1 MNSNNNTSQSLWKF
15 AYKFVNTTDRSIF
28 LTGKAGTGKTT
39 FLKTIINETH
49 KKTVIAAPTGIAA
62 INAGGVTLHSLFHL
76 PFGCFVPD
84 NFPKVNGKYSTGM
97 NTPSSLIY
105 SHRMNENKRKLIKE
119 MELLIIDEVSMLRAD
134 ALDAIDTVLRHI
146 RKKNITFGGVQIL
159 FIGDLFQLPPV
170 IKQEEQEILAPY
182 YTSGYFFE
190 AKALQKQQPV
200 YIELDKVYRQSDKK
214 FINILNR
221 VRENNISTNE
231 TNFLNKFYNPS
242 IEPSAKEGY
251 IFLTTHNKK
260 ADNINQKALN
270 NLKEKSFY
278 FDAEIEGNF
287 GEHLYPIPY
296 RQEFKKGAQ
305 VMFIKNDYS
314 GEQKYF
320 NGKIG
325 TISNISKEE
334 IRVSFPDD
342 SPDTLVEKYTWE
354 NKKFKLDSK
363 TKEIKENIQ
372 GTFRHF
378 PLKLAWAV
386 TIHKSQG
393 LTFEKAVID
402 AGDAFAPGQIY
413 VALSR
418 LVSLDGL
425 VLKSPIPEKNLS
437 PPPALQNFINNKK
450 EPKELEDI
458 YRQSFTK
465 SIENSAVQSFDFQQ
479 ITNICNDHVL
489 TYTKDE
495 KKSVK
500 QKYKDWA
507 ADLRDMIFELAK
519 TGDKFQKQIVSLC
532 RDTENSSIKKLNERI
547 KAAKNYFEPELEELF
562 RKVMLHKSTM
572 EKQKGTKKYVKEL
585 EHLASDIYKKIED
598 MYITDAFLSA
608 SIARKDIPEE
618 VTKVKSLLNEKRQQI
633 IREYTGNNGEQKKN
647 TREISFEMFQEGKTV
662 EEIAELRSLAVSTI
676 ENHLSCFVKNGK
688 IDVTQFIDEIKNKQ
702 IKKVAEALETLH
714 MKEIKSK
721 LGDEFTYSD
730 IRFALAD
737 LQKNSDGK

>member
-1 MNSNNNTSQSLWKF
+1 MKSTNNTNQSLWEF
-15 AYKFVNTTDRSIF
+15 AHKFVNTTDQNIF

-39 FLKTIINETH
+39 FLKTITNETH
-49 KKTVIAAPTGIAA
+49 KNTVIAAPTGIAA

-84 NFPKVNGKYSTGM
+84 NFPKVTEIHSTGM
-97 NTPSSLIY
+97 NTPSSLIH
-105 SHRMNENKRKLIKE
+105 SHKMNENKRKLIKE

-146 RKKNITFGGVQIL
+146 RKKNISFGGVQIL

-170 IKQEEQEILAPY
+170 IRQEEQKILAPY
-182 YTSGYFFE
+182 YASGYFFE
-190 AKALQKQQPV
+190 AKALQKQKPV
-200 YIELDKVYRQSDKK
+200 YIELEKVYRQSDKK

-221 VRENNISTNE
+221 LRENNLSLE
-231 TNFLNKFYNPS
+231 DKQMLNSYYSPS
-242 IEPSAKEGY
+242 FEPSAKEGY

-260 ADNINQKALN
+260 AENINQKALN
-270 NLKEKSFY
+270 HLKQKSFY

-325 TISNISKEE
+325 TISEISKDE
-334 IRVSFPDD
+334 IQVSFPDN

-354 NKKFKLDSK
+354 NKEFKLNSK
-363 TKEIKENIQ
+363 TKEIKENIK

-402 AGDAFAPGQIY
+402 VENAFAPGQIY

-418 LVSLDGL
+418 LVTLDGL
-425 VLKSPIPEKNLS
+425 VLNSPVPDKNLG
-437 PPPALQNFINNKK
+437 PPPSLQNFINYKQK
-450 EPKELEDI
+450 PWELEDS
-458 YRQSFTK
+458 YHKSFSK
-465 SIENSAVQSFDFQQ
+465 YIENSALHSFDFQQ
-479 ITNICNDHVL
+479 TFNICNDHLL

-500 QKYKDWA
+500 QKHKKWA
-507 ADLRDMIFELAK
+507 ANLRDSVSELAE
-519 TGDKFQKQIVSLC
+519 TGEKFQKQIIFLC
-532 RDTENSSIKKLNERI
+532 GNTKNPDMKKLRERI
-547 KAAKNYFEPELEELF
+547 KAAKNYFEPEFETLF
-562 RKVMLHKSTM
+562 RKVMAHKSEM
-572 EKQKGTKKYVKEL
+572 ERQKGTKKYVKEL
-585 EHLASDIYKKIED
+585 ESLATDIYKKIEE
-598 MYITDAFLSA
+598 MYMTDALLTA
-608 SIARKDIPEE
+608 SSFRQDIPEE
-618 VTKVKSLLNEKRQQI
+618 ITKVKSLLNEKRQKI
-633 IREYTGNNGEQKKN
+633 TGEYDGDKHKKN

-676 ENHLSCFVKNGK
+676 ENHLSFFVKQGK
-688 IDVTQFIDEIKNKQ
+688 IDVNQFIDEIKNKQ
-702 IKKVAEALETLH
+702 IKKVAEALDTLH

-737 LQKNSDGK
+737 FKKNNGETT